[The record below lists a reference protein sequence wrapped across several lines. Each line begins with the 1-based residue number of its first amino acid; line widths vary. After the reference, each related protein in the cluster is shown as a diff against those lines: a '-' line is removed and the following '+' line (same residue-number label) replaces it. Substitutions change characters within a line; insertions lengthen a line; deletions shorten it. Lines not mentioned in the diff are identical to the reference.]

1 MTAEQDLTTQ
11 HFLPNNLGRI
21 LLQSLEEVIGHN
33 GVKAVLNLSDLP
45 AYLTYYPPDN
55 FDRGFPFEDLSRLNR
70 GLEQLYG
77 PRSGRGLAQR
87 AGQATFRHA
96 LQQFADILS
105 VSDLSFRLL
114 PSRMKIR
121 VGLSNLTRAIT
132 DHSDLQVRLEEQED
146 AFFLYCENCPICIGR
161 TEARPCCH
169 FSIGVLQEAMFWF
182 SGGKYF
188 PIEELQCQAQGAPAC
203 AIRILRSAID

>member
-1 MTAEQDLTTQ
+1 MTVEQGQDIRQ
-11 HFLPNNLGRI
+11 YFPNNLGRV
-21 LLQSLEEVIGHN
+21 LLQSLEEVIGHS
-33 GVKAVLNLSDLP
+33 GVKAVLNLSG
-45 AYLTYYPPDN
+45 LTSYITQYPPDN
-55 FDRGFPFEDLSRLNR
+55 FDLGFPFEDLSCLSR

-96 LQQFADILS
+96 LQRFADILS

-121 VGLSNLTRAIT
+121 VGLANITRAVT
-132 DHSDLQVRLEEQED
+132 EYSHLQVHLDEQED
-146 AFFLYCENCPICIGR
+146 AFFLHCENCPFCIDR
-161 TEARPCCH
+161 TETHPCCH

-188 PIEELQCQAQGAPAC
+188 PIEEISCQAQGAPC
-203 AIRILRSAID
+203 CTIRILRTPID